1 MFCVSVVIVSNST
14 KCKLLYD
21 DFVAFCNEKNNN
33 FMNYDV
39 NREIGTISGAIILS
53 SIILVVAIGVCGIAI
68 AGSGNGIADA
78 INNFKKLH

>member
-1 MFCVSVVIVSNST
+1 
-14 KCKLLYD
+14 
-21 DFVAFCNEKNNN
+21 
-33 FMNYDV
+33 MNYDV